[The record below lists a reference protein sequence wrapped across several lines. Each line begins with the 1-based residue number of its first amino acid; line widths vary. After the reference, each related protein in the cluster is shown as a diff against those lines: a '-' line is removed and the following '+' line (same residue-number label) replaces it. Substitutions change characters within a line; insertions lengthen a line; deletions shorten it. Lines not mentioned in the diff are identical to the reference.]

1 MKNHIV
7 SVRNLRYSYG
17 GEREILK
24 GINVDIEEGQRV
36 AVTGTNG
43 AGKSTFFLN
52 LNGVLEADEGEIYFR
67 GKKMTREKKI

>member
-43 AGKSTFFLN
+43 AGKSTFS
-52 LNGVLEADEGEIYFR
+52 
-67 GKKMTREKKI
+67 

>member
-1 MKNHIV
+1 MENHIV

-36 AVTGTNG
+36 AVIGTNG
-43 AGKSTFFLN
+43 AGKSTFFSRHFFAAEIN
-52 LNGVLEADEGEIYFR
+52 FTFIGLENPVQI
-67 GKKMTREKKI
+67 